1 MDIKLHKLAK
11 TTPATRAY
19 IQRSSKTG
27 PALARELGI
36 SLQTVYKWKHAGRVL
51 DGSHARHHQNTSTSP
66 EQQEIVRELRQRL
79 NLSLDD
85 IVEVMNRCFAK
96 QHFSRSSIYSCLRR
110 LELNRRPKATRRDA
124 AGSFEQATCGF
135 IHIDL
140 KVLCRLDGK
149 ASYVFVAIDR
159 ATRYVQVQIVY
170 KRDAKTMERCL
181 RKFLAAFPHPVHTIL
196 TDNDGAFTDKYAVHK
211 KDKPKGKPSGRHPFD
226 LVCQAQ
232 RIEHRL
238 IRPWHPRTNGM
249 VERFN
254 RRISEAVRSRPDIK
268 SHHGRK
274 KFRNHEQRNAF
285 IQRFV
290 ENYNRTRLKCLDY
303 QAPIAALQSALNNQ
317 SPLYIKGGV
326 MGRVGRRAAARA
338 HGCLP
343 RPRSALKEREAR
355 A

>member
-19 IQRSSKTG
+19 IQRSSKSG

-85 IVEVMNRCFAK
+85 IVEVMNRCFA

-110 LELNRRPKATRRDA
+110 LDLNRRPKAARRDA
-124 AGSFEQATCGF
+124 VGSFEQATCGF

-238 IRPWHPRTNGM
+238 IRPWHPQTNGM

-285 IQRFV
+285 IHRFV

-303 QAPIAALQSALNNQ
+303 QAPIAALQSALNNHTQ
-317 SPLYIKGGV
+317 LYTLRGSRQDEGASPKS
-326 MGRVGRRAAARA
+326 R
-338 HGCLP
+338 
-343 RPRSALKEREAR
+343 
-355 A
+355 